1 MNNIFHID
9 KIYSVSEL
17 NNTVKQLIRQ
27 EFPNHVWV
35 CGEIQ
40 DLRDRG
46 IINLNLVQK
55 HPAFNEI
62 IAQAKA
68 VIFENVKPLILKRI
82 KETEGSFELKKDI
95 EVKLLCKVDLY
106 VKTGQFSLTVVD
118 IDPVYT
124 IGKIAQGRQKII
136 EELRTQGLLERNKQ
150 LRMSS
155 LPLRIGLITSS
166 DSAAYHDF
174 IDELKK
180 SNYGFKVFLYDS
192 YMQGTQSE
200 QSVLRGLSIFNSFA
214 EEELDI
220 ILIARGGGST
230 ADLSW
235 FDNKKI
241 AEAVALSRFPV
252 LSALGHQINTTI
264 TDMVAHT
271 SVKTPT
277 KGAQVLVE
285 TVQLFLQQVSDLEKE
300 IYSQADDFI
309 AQKKKSLENSV
320 LKIDS
325 NLARYFRLHS
335 EQLRDSQRQVDNLAQ
350 RFLMA
355 HKQQLDTH
363 FDMLHMHVETFF
375 KNCRDAIKFRQ
386 DKVRLLDPRH
396 ILKRGYSVTLQNGK
410 ALKSVDNI
418 TENDIIKTLLFN
430 GALESK
436 VTNKTKDHEQESDKI

>member
-1 MNNIFHID
+1 MNNLFNTD

-27 EFPNHVWV
+27 EFPSHVWV

-55 HPAFNEI
+55 HAAFDEI
-62 IAQAKA
+62 VAQVKA
-68 VIFENVKPLILKRI
+68 VIFENVKPQIIRRI

-136 EELRTQGLLERNKQ
+136 EELRTKGLLERNKQ
-150 LRMSS
+150 LRMPS

-180 SNYGFKVFLYDS
+180 SSYGFKVFLYDS
-192 YMQGTQSE
+192 YMQGAQSE
-200 QSVLRGLSIFNSFA
+200 QSVLAGLSIFNSLT

-285 TVQLFLQQVSDLEKE
+285 AVQIFLQQVTDLEKE
-300 IYSQADDFI
+300 ICFQAENFVER
-309 AQKKKSLENSV
+309 KKKALENAV

-325 NLARYFRLHS
+325 GLLRYFRLHRD
-335 EQLRDSQRQVDNLAQ
+335 QLRDGQLQVNNFAQ
-350 RFLMA
+350 RFLTA
-355 HKQQLDTH
+355 QKQQLCAN
-363 FDMLHMHVETFF
+363 FDMLKLRADTLF
-375 KNCRDAIKFRQ
+375 KNCRDEIQFRQ

-410 ALKSVDNI
+410 ALKSVDNV
-418 TENDIIKTLLFN
+418 TENDIIKTLLFD
-430 GALESK
+430 GMLESR
-436 VTNKTKDHEQESDKI
+436 VTEKAREHEQENDKI